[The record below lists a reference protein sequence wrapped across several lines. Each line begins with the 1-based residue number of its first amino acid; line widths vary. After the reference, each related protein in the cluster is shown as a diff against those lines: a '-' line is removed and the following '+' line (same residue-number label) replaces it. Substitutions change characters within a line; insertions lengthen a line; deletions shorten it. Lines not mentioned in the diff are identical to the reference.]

1 MREAPSRSPALI
13 VGLALLAAGSACS
26 LFASKKADEKP
37 QDAAPAATAPAARDW
52 GQTIGGSAYQLAPE
66 DLEESGFAAHAD
78 RIGRAQI
85 DTLRLEGPQAA
96 AKVAEFLTDPSPAV
110 RQRAVDVLAE
120 WGRAAEGATPRALEL
135 LRSSDAEQRLVGAK
149 TLAAIASPSS
159 EDALERALKD
169 ASPAVAAWA
178 RAALVRAGADCDD
191 HLSEVAESVARHPG
205 RIPAEAAD
213 ALAVM
218 PCADPG
224 ALADAAEELLPGLQ
238 REDELG
244 LAATAKALGAL
255 GPAAAAAVPG
265 LMGLLDTRRPPRV
278 RQATL
283 FALGRMGAR
292 GAPAV
297 ALLAQELESQSPRF
311 RELAAHALAGIG
323 PAARPAVDPLRKAA
337 QDPEPRVQAAAK
349 RALRAIL
356 GEGEEVAR

>member
-1 MREAPSRSPALI
+1 MRRHPRGWRLALA
-13 VGLALLAAGSACS
+13 GLALLAAGAGCK
-26 LFASKKADEKP
+26 LFQAKQADEKP
-37 QDAAPAATAPAARDW
+37 AKAAAQTPAGARDW
-52 GQTIGGSAYQLAPE
+52 GQTIGGSAYQVTPG
-66 DLEESGFAAHAD
+66 DIEESGFAAHAD
-78 RIGRAQI
+78 RIGLAQV

-96 AKVAEFLTDPSPAV
+96 AKVAAFLTDPSPAV

-120 WGRAAEGATPRALEL
+120 WGQAAEGAAPRALEL

-169 ASPAVAAWA
+169 QSPAVAAWA

-218 PCADPG
+218 PCQDAE
-224 ALADAAEELLPGLQ
+224 ALEDAAGELLPGFE
-238 REDELG
+238 RSDETG
-244 LAATAKALGAL
+244 LAAVAKAVGVL

-265 LMGLLDTRRPPRV
+265 LVGLLGKQHPPRV
-278 RQATL
+278 RQAAM
-283 FALGRMGAR
+283 FALARMGAH

-297 ALLAQELESQSPRF
+297 ALLA
-311 RELAAHALAGIG
+311 
-323 PAARPAVDPLRKAA
+323 
-337 QDPEPRVQAAAK
+337 
-349 RALRAIL
+349 
-356 GEGEEVAR
+356 